1 MYYPRPGEPIVPR
14 LLRPLVLERR
24 PSPFP
29 VDPDTALLAR
39 EDLSARA
46 WTRLP
51 AETCRRISLLVVD
64 RVQTRLRPLPEAIR
78 DAPLPAPDAALA
90 LPIERRT
97 ANTLRRALGPRPD
110 GETWTVGRYLKI
122 RRFGGRALVD
132 LLAAVEGDA
141 GRLIPRPVR
150 SGPDAD
156 RGLHDAL
163 LTIARQLPIAEDQL
177 QDQLKA
183 PLDLGQRGSHRD
195 GPLDVTQLLRSAAQL
210 GHELSFRVI
219 ALAGT
224 RVVVRLSDLSAA
236 HATYRIA
243 VRAVRILG
251 AATVDGIAMQ
261 VRATTRGPIDAAFT
275 ARLLSSLPAFRWLDR
290 EGGWFWF
297 EQRSNP
303 LVANV
308 RKVLSVVTRL
318 PIARLAA
325 VLFRARGGPRP
336 SRVFVQGLCRAVP
349 EAHVANGMVTV
360 DKPLDRRANLDE
372 RESRLVRFLEAAGRG
387 LSDVQLRW
395 LVREI
400 GLAWTP
406 IWRLLRNSP
415 LFEQSPDGLFRLVGS
430 N

>member
-1 MYYPRPGEPIVPR
+1 MQYPRPGEPIVPR
-14 LLRPLVLERR
+14 LLRPLVVERR

-29 VDPDTALLAR
+29 ADPDTELLAR
-39 EDLSARA
+39 EDMSARA
-46 WTRLP
+46 WARLP

-78 DAPLPAPDAALA
+78 DAPMPAPDAALA

-97 ANTLRRALGPRPD
+97 GNTLRRALGARPG
-110 GETWTVGRYLKI
+110 GEPWTVGRYLKI

-132 LLAAVEGDA
+132 LLAALEGDG
-141 GRLIPRPVR
+141 GRLIPGLAR

-177 QDQLKA
+177 DHQLD
-183 PLDLGQRGSHRD
+183 PGGRRSHRG
-195 GPLDVTQLLRSAAQL
+195 GPLDVSQLVRRAAQL
-210 GHELSFRVI
+210 GHEVSFRAI
-219 ALAGT
+219 ALGGT
-224 RVVVRLSDLSAA
+224 RVVVRLSDLTAA

-243 VRAVRILG
+243 VRTIRILG
-251 AATVDGIAMQ
+251 AATIEGIAMQ
-261 VRATTRGPIDAAFT
+261 VRATAHSPVDATFT
-275 ARLLSSLPAFRWLDR
+275 TRLLSGLPAFRWLDR
-290 EGGWFWF
+290 DGGWFWF

-303 LVANV
+303 LVANM

-336 SRVFVQGLCRAVP
+336 SGAFVQYLCRAVP
-349 EAHVANGMVTV
+349 EARVANGMVTV
-360 DKPLDRRANLDE
+360 DKPLDRRAHLDE

-406 IWRLLRNSP
+406 IWRLLHSSP